1 MSIDPTDASSTPR
14 CTATAKGTGQRCK
27 RRPIP
32 GGTVCVK
39 HGGGAPAVR
48 AAAER
53 RQLEA
58 AAGAVLAGM
67 VWNPAA
73 APVTDNVLE
82 MQRLAGSMRQAVD
95 VLGGRLEDGD
105 PCEECGRGAGADL
118 DSVTGTAWL
127 RVLRELR
134 QLLADMQRLGI
145 AERAVELE
153 ADRVRL
159 IAVALGRV
167 FDVLGLDV
175 EQRGVG
181 TRVLLEELRAAAVAG
196 EVAES

>member
-1 MSIDPTDASSTPR
+1 MSVDHKEDLEQPR
-14 CTATAKGTGQRCK
+14 CTATAKGTGERCK

-58 AAGAVLAGM
+58 AAGAVLSKL
-67 VWNPAA
+67 VWDPAA
-73 APVTDNVLE
+73 APVTDNVSE

-95 VLGGRLEDGD
+95 VLGGRLEDGT

-159 IAVALGRV
+159 IALALGRV
-167 FDVLGLDV
+167 FDALGLDV

-181 TRVLLEELRAAAVAG
+181 TRVLLAELRAGAVAG
-196 EVAES
+196 EVAD

>member
-1 MSIDPTDASSTPR
+1 MAPR
-14 CTATAKGTGQRCK
+14 CSAMSKQTGEQCK
-27 RRPIP
+27 QRPIP
-32 GGTVCVK
+32 GGTVCRF
-39 HGGGAPAVR
+39 HGGGSPAVR

-58 AAGAVLAGM
+58 AAGAVLTKLL
-67 VWNPAA
+67 VWDPAA
-73 APVTDNVLE
+73 VPVTDNVSE
-82 MQRLAGSMRQAVD
+82 MQRLAGSLRAAVD
-95 VLGGRLEDGD
+95 VLGGRLEGEEL
-105 PCEECGRGAGADL
+105 CEECGRGAADL
-118 DSVTGTAWL
+118 DSVTGTAWM

-134 QLLADMQRLGI
+134 QLLVDMQRLGI

-159 IAVALGRV
+159 IALALGRV
-167 FDVLGLDV
+167 FDALGLDV

-196 EVAES
+196 EVSAS